1 MATSSAVKH
10 APSVPRRLSGMR
22 WLVYCFGR
30 GLQLLGLLLIWWVL
44 LLFVGF
50 AGMGVLLRWSL
61 LAAIVF
67 YTGWGCTMWAKRG
80 ARDANAR

>member
-1 MATSSAVKH
+1 MATQSVDKH
-10 APSVPRRLSGMR
+10 ASAPCHPSGMWR
-22 WLVYCFGR
+22 LVYGCGR

-44 LLFVGF
+44 LLFAGF
-50 AGMGVLLRWSL
+50 AGMGVLLRWGL

-80 ARDANAR
+80 ARDPNVR